1 MNGKMI
7 KGLEAAD
14 GWGTRGRRPRPA
26 RTWQR
31 ESSLEQEGLRLDR
44 RWAALGPGLP
54 VEEP

>member
-1 MNGKMI
+1 MI
-7 KGLEAAD
+7 KGLEAVD
-14 GWGTRGRRPRPA
+14 GGGPGVRRQRPA

-31 ESSLEQEGLRLDR
+31 EGSLEQEGLGLDR